1 MIALHDN
8 CLLLDG
14 VRSSGIAFRKQKL
27 GKKFHFEKQDIID
40 FSNISSTEPFK
51 TAQVKGLGRI
61 VKSVAPCLSKF

>member
-27 GKKFHFEKQDIID
+27 GKHFNFEKQDIK
-40 FSNISSTEPFK
+40 NCKISGTLLIK
-51 TAQVKGLGRI
+51 IK
-61 VKSVAPCLSKF
+61 KSI